1 MCTLSTW
8 YCELKKKEDTSNY
21 FQGRHGG
28 WRSVNF
34 TTTHPT
40 HPQKSVKKKR
50 EKKRISHSF
59 LSFILK
65 SSETFSLS
73 WPSGVSCCVA
83 ESVAVDSFGCVLASS
98 AHVRTDGRRGGGFRE
113 GGNGPIQPPPPFFP
127 PDYLRPRWHLNL
139 KRKKNEEK
147 WKEGGGREIPSSPPL
162 FFFCLFVESQS
173 RLWVISVCL
182 YTYIHIFSLVI
193 YFSLI
198 GVPYVQKRCVM
209 KKNVEVLKKGSVQ
222 NFIILMTGKNEDGEV
237 HRPTLLRATPPSP
250 PVPPFS
256 LVLPREFCLKT
267 CLWVHGPYFPGRTLS
282 MGHYILLFFIAYSLY
297 MDQKKR
303 EKSRYFCWY
312 LYVSIAVYPYGVYIN
327 IYMYPVSWFFK
338 SHIYFYTI

>member
-40 HPQKSVKKKR
+40 HPQKKCKKK
-50 EKKRISHSF
+50 EKKKRISHSF

-162 FFFCLFVESQS
+162 FFF
-173 RLWVISVCL
+173 VCL
-182 YTYIHIFSLVI
+182 LSHRAVCGSYRCVYIHIYI
-193 YFSLI
+193 YFL
-198 GVPYVQKRCVM
+198 
-209 KKNVEVLKKGSVQ
+209 
-222 NFIILMTGKNEDGEV
+222 
-237 HRPTLLRATPPSP
+237 
-250 PVPPFS
+250 
-256 LVLPREFCLKT
+256 
-267 CLWVHGPYFPGRTLS
+267 
-282 MGHYILLFFIAYSLY
+282 
-297 MDQKKR
+297 
-303 EKSRYFCWY
+303 
-312 LYVSIAVYPYGVYIN
+312 
-327 IYMYPVSWFFK
+327 
-338 SHIYFYTI
+338 